1 MPISIE
7 KEPDTAP
14 FRTREHCC
22 FCFKATSFW
31 HTPKDVAVCLE
42 CADVYEDQ
50 DVPTKSAWCNSVVT
64 RYPHLKTDRFGG
76 HP

>member
-1 MPISIE
+1 MPIAIE

-31 HTPKDVAVCLE
+31 HTPKDVAVCPT
-42 CADVYEDQ
+42 CAFVHDEAE
-50 DVPTKSAWCNSVVT
+50 VPSKAVWCDSVAA
-64 RYPHLKTDRFGG
+64 RF
-76 HP
+76 PDLRRR